1 VYLIE
6 RGLGNHSLRVE
17 SLLSLIDE
25 SVRSRPGPA
34 GFQAHLCLVERCADG
49 DRYWHLAATRR
60 EVSFGY
66 RDDVPE
72 GCTALLVFDEAE
84 GRALLQGEGR
94 GESFR
99 LAGDRKHLSALLERY
114 LGGASW
120 LAIRAGG
127 KK

>member
-1 VYLIE
+1 M
-6 RGLGNHSLRVE
+6 E

-34 GFQAHLCLVERCADG
+34 GFEAHLCVVERCASG
-49 DRYWHLAATRR
+49 DRYWHLSATRR

-72 GCTALLVFDEAE
+72 GCTALLVFDESD
-84 GRALLQGEGR
+84 GRAVLEGER
-94 GESFR
+94 REESFR
-99 LAGDRKHLSALLERY
+99 LAGDKRHLSALLERY
-114 LGGASW
+114 LGGSSW